1 MWNYTVAWCIV
12 TEQQAKK
19 SYLKC
24 YEVYTTFTD
33 QQETSAAESCNAAM
47 YQLWLNYITDRYWFK
62 SE

>member
-33 QQETSAAESCNAAM
+33 QQETSAAESCNAAI
-47 YQLWLNYITDRYWFK
+47 YQ
-62 SE
+62 